1 MVSLQCSS
9 SRCLVVTHPQKEGP
23 TPDPSWC
30 SCTKTSISLLRS
42 HSDIIMRAILP
53 IISILPNRKLR
64 LSGKKELVQAPL
76 ARKQGSQHS
85 YVSLSS
91 SKALWILHMRVSPE
105 RKAARL
111 VLPGKQV
118 KTEILRQR
126 VHCVFSLADGW
137 KTESKW
143 RTAWPTVQGDQ
154 SSLKSC
160 QPRCGECSTNNFTS
174 APAGEKSSADEG
186 SGRQLLAQQKAI
198 NQMIATWE
206 LTETAQQ

>member
-1 MVSLQCSS
+1 
-9 SRCLVVTHPQKEGP
+9 
-23 TPDPSWC
+23 
-30 SCTKTSISLLRS
+30 
-42 HSDIIMRAILP
+42 MRAILP

-64 LSGKKELVQAPL
+64 LRGKKELVLAPL

-85 YVSLSS
+85 DVSLSS

-105 RKAARL
+105 WKAAKL

-143 RTAWPTVQGDQ
+143 RTAWPTVQGGSARRTKAPWSHASLAAEIAAPTTSQVPQQVRRALQMKAVEDN
-154 SSLKSC
+154 SSPSKKL
-160 QPRCGECSTNNFTS
+160 
-174 APAGEKSSADEG
+174 
-186 SGRQLLAQQKAI
+186 
-198 NQMIATWE
+198 
-206 LTETAQQ
+206 